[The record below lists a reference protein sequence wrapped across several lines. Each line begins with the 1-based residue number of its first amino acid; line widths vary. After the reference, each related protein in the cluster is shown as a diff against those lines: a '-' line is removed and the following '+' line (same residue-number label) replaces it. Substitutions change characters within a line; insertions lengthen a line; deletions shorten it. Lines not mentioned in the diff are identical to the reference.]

1 MEKMTRQNKDL
12 RSVLAMIKPT
22 ESGKGL
28 WNDNS
33 PKPPKEAL
41 MMREMESPQKDLGE
55 EARSRGGK
63 TRGR

>member
-1 MEKMTRQNKDL
+1 MEKMMKQNKDL

-28 WNDNS
+28 WKDNM
-33 PKPPKEAL
+33 PKPPKETL
-41 MMREMESPQKDLGE
+41 MMRGMESPQKDVE
-55 EARSRGGK
+55 EETRSRGGK